1 MELRKGKYKRDFH
14 FLFLSMFQVQSLHL
28 QMLLSRE
35 ENIHVN
41 PRMHC
46 WGGRELEARRKEE

>member
-46 WGGRELEARRKEE
+46 